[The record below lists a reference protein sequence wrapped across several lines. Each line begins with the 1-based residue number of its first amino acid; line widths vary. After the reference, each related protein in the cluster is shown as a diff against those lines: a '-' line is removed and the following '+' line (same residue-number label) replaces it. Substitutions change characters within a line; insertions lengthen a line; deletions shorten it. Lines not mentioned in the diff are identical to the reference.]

1 MSCIVYQID
10 KKSGVKYA
18 YESISYWDKEKKQP
32 RSKRKYLGRVDPET
46 GEILPSRRKKNPATD
61 GGQGQAALYG
71 PVLAQLREELLEKE
85 SQIKLLQKEL
95 DALTSKYKKAEK
107 LLTKITSLT
116 VAFTEENNV

>member
-18 YESISYWDKEKKQP
+18 YESVSYWDKEKKQP

-46 GEILPSRRKKNPATD
+46 GEIISSRRKKAPATD
-61 GGQGQAALYG
+61 GGQGQTAFYESS
-71 PVLAQLREELLEKE
+71 LARLREELLEKE
-85 SQIKLLQKEL
+85 SRIEQLQGEL

-107 LLTKITSLT
+107 LLTKITSLA
-116 VAFTEENNV
+116 VAFAEENNV

>member
-46 GEILPSRRKKNPATD
+46 GEIISSRRKKTSATE
-61 GGQGQAALYG
+61 GGQNHAPLYE

-85 SQIKLLQKEL
+85 SQIELLQKEL
-95 DALTSKYKKAEK
+95 QDLTSRYKKAEK

-116 VAFTEENNV
+116 VAFTEENHV